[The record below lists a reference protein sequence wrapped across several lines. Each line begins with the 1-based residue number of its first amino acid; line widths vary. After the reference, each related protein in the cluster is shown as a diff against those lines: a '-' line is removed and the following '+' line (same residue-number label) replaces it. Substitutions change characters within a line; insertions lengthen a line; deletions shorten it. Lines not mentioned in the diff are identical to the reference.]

1 MDETKRLRR
10 FKNQESSQAI
20 KTPKKKLQ
28 HQMLRRRKTFCSKK
42 NAVTD
47 KDNTLRTTLKYISLF
62 EDTST
67 WIPVVCETD
76 EEIKQAI
83 QDDCILV
90 CQANGK
96 TFFKKPA

>member
-1 MDETKRLRR
+1 MYLLSV
-10 FKNQESSQAI
+10 FMIFGN
-20 KTPKKKLQ
+20 
-28 HQMLRRRKTFCSKK
+28 
-42 NAVTD
+42 

-67 WIPVVCETD
+67 WIPIVCETD

-90 CQANGK
+90 GHENGVCY
-96 TFFKKPA
+96 FKKPA